1 VARLCIFA
9 PAFCFSDQA
18 LHELG
23 PFPHLRSSLYHP
35 EREWQHGS
43 HFGTKVGDEPH
54 TPRADGHFGVVNR
67 KNQSLS
73 REKCPATMLE
83 IFPRRDSV
91 FRFEFKTIQK
101 VQEASAGWDPGRDTY
116 SQSLQ

>member
-1 VARLCIFA
+1 
-9 PAFCFSDQA
+9 
-18 LHELG
+18 
-23 PFPHLRSSLYHP
+23 
-35 EREWQHGS
+35 
-43 HFGTKVGDEPH
+43 
-54 TPRADGHFGVVNR
+54 
-67 KNQSLS
+67 
-73 REKCPATMLE
+73 MLE